1 MRRLNLLTGIA
12 VLALALPSALH
23 ADVVIPE
30 ASNVRYAVASKGRVN
45 VTYTLS
51 APAVVT
57 FDIVTNG
64 VSIGAENIFGFDGE
78 GAPSFSGDICR
89 EVAAGSR
96 SFVWNAGATWPD
108 GRGRNAQVVVTAWPL
123 DDKPPY
129 MVVDISSDF
138 AGAAADRIRYY
149 EDAAQVPGGIT
160 DNPAYK
166 TNAIV
171 FRRIHARWRPF
182 VSGIHSGSRTLT
194 LTNDFYLAVFET
206 TQAQWAA
213 VKGSTPV
220 PLFLRDGAGRP
231 MDNASYCRI
240 REWSNDTQKP
250 EYQYPNPPCPDSYIG
265 VLRSRCG
272 NLLDFDLP
280 SRAQWTFAAIG
291 GHTYGYWGDGSPVTT
306 SGNQG
311 AETTVC
317 PNLDR
322 LGRYASNGGFVPTN
336 NDERKNVADNDLQH
350 GTAIVG
356 TYLPNDYG
364 IYDMHGNVLE
374 WCLDRSAAAPAPPHG
389 DVVTTGTGSRVC
401 MGGDCHRAP
410 AYIVPQSAADEIGPN
425 TTAYSYSRGTYVGF
439 RLACRNGLK

>member
-1 MRRLNLLTGIA
+1 MRRFNLLTGLAA
-12 VLALALPSALH
+12 VALALPSALP
-23 ADVVIPE
+23 ADVIIPE

-57 FDIVTNG
+57 FDVVTNG
-64 VSIGAENIFGFDGE
+64 VSIGAEHIFGFDKE
-78 GAPSFSGDICR
+78 GRPTFSGDICR

-96 SFVWNAGATWPD
+96 SFVWNAGVTWPN
-108 GRGRNAQVVVTAWPL
+108 GCGHNAQVVVTAWPL
-123 DDKPPY
+123 NDKPPY
-129 MVVDISSDF
+129 MVVDISDDF

-149 EDAAQVPGGIT
+149 EDAAQVPGGVT
-160 DNPAYK
+160 DNPSYK

-171 FRRIHARWRPF
+171 FRRINARWRPF
-182 VSGIHSGSRTLT
+182 VRGTGNGAWTIT

-213 VKGSTPV
+213 VKGATPV
-220 PLFLRDGAGRP
+220 PLFQRDGAFRP
-231 MDNASYCRI
+231 MDNASYCRV

-265 VLRSRCG
+265 VLRARCG

-280 SRAQWTFAAIG
+280 SRAQWEFAAIG
-291 GHTYGYWGDGSPVTT
+291 GHSYGYWGDGSPVTT
-306 SGNQG
+306 SGNPG
-311 AETTVC
+311 SEASVC

-322 LGRYASNGGFVPTN
+322 LGRYASNGGFVPADAN
-336 NDERKNVADNDLQH
+336 ERKNVATNDLEH

-356 TYLPNDYG
+356 TYLPNSFG

-374 WCLDRSAAAPAPPHG
+374 WCLDRYAGGTYAEHG
-389 DVVTTGTGSRVC
+389 DVNTAGTGSRAC

-410 AYIVPQSAADEIGPN
+410 TYIVPQSTMDEIGP
-425 TTAYSYSRGTYVGF
+425 TSTAYSFSRGTYVGF

>member
-1 MRRLNLLTGIA
+1 MRRFNFLTVLA
-12 VLALALPSALH
+12 VLALALPSALP
-23 ADVVIPE
+23 ADIVIPE

-51 APAVVT
+51 APAIVT
-57 FDIVTNG
+57 FDVVTNG
-64 VSIGAENIFGFDGE
+64 VSIGAEHIFGFDE
-78 GAPSFSGDICR
+78 TGAPSFSGDICR

-129 MVVDISSDF
+129 MVVDISGDF

-149 EDAAQVPGGIT
+149 ENAAQVPGGVT

-171 FRRIHARWRPF
+171 FRRINARWRSF
-182 VSGIHSGSRTLT
+182 VTGTGNGARTIT

-213 VKGSTPV
+213 VKGATPV
-220 PLFLRDGAGRP
+220 PLFQRDGAFRP

-240 REWSNDTQKP
+240 RESNRDAQDAT
-250 EYQYPNPPCPDSYIG
+250 YQYPKPPCPNSYIG
-265 VLRSRCG
+265 VLRTRCG
-272 NLLDFDLP
+272 DLLDFDLP
-280 SRAQWTFAAIG
+280 SRAQWEFAAIG
-291 GHTYGYWGDGSPVTT
+291 GHSYGYWGDGSPVTT
-306 SGNQG
+306 SGNPG
-311 AETTVC
+311 AEASVC

-322 LGRYASNGGFVPTN
+322 LGRYASNGGFVPTSA
-336 NDERKNVADNDLQH
+336 DERKNVSDNDLEH

-356 TYLPNDYG
+356 TYLPNSFG

-374 WCLDRSAAAPAPPHG
+374 WSLDRYGPPPYTPHG
-389 DVVTTGTGSRVC
+389 DVYTNGTGRRAC
-401 MGGDCHRAP
+401 MGGDCHRTP
-410 AYIVPQSAADEIGPN
+410 GYLLPQSTVEEVGP
-425 TTAYSYSRGTYVGF
+425 TDTSYSYSRGTYVGF
-439 RLACRNGLK
+439 RLVCRNGLK